1 MEKRYNRKWNPDMLA
16 DYYWGLVRNR
26 STGKY
31 TRPKKMK

>member
-1 MEKRYNRKWNPDMLA
+1 MLA

-31 TRPKKMK
+31 TRPKKMKWVLNEKFIL